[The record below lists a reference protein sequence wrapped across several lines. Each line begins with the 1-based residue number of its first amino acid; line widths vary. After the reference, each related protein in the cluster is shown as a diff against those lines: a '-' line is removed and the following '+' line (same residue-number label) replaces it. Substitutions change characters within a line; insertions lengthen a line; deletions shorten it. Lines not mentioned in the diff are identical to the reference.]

1 VQAKGITH
9 MGRRENNEDFFLV
22 DNELRLFIVAD
33 GMGGHNAGEVAS
45 SLAVRAVRDN
55 IVGTFDRDNPA
66 EVIQRAVRKANAI
79 VFSHASARDDLKG
92 MGTTLT
98 AVWVYEKEAYVAHIG
113 DSRAYLARQ
122 GELRLMTSDHSLV
135 QEMVKNGGISEKE
148 ARQHP
153 QRNVLTRAVGTQ
165 EDVHVDINN
174 IALQENDVLLLCT
187 DGLTSTVSDRDIL
200 GVFSKLQ
207 SAEKSCYDLIGMAS
221 KRGAEDNIT
230 AVVVYVDDG
239 F

>member
-1 VQAKGITH
+1 MQAKGITH

-66 EVIQRAVRKANAI
+66 EVIQRAVRKANSI

>member
-1 VQAKGITH
+1 MQAKGITH